1 VFNRI
6 NKNNYCLLAFH
17 PVYFTLFNSFQQKE
31 QGVARKAKTI
41 NCDEKTRHMLES
53 MAKSHSEEA
62 RLVRRARIV
71 LGCLDGKQI
80 KDVSE
85 ELAEQADVIIK
96 WRDRFAAKG
105 LAGLH
110 DAPRSGKPVTYDVTW
125 KRSVL
130 QKLNEAPPAPY
141 ARWDGPLLA
150 STLKTSEDAVQRL
163 LKKEGI
169 QLARLRTWCISTDP
183 EFTAKAADIV
193 GLYLNPPENAIV
205 LSVDE
210 KPSIQALSRT
220 TGFVKTSNGKTVRAV
235 KSTYRRN
242 GTQNL
247 FAALEVATGLLH
259 GRTTKT
265 KKRVDFL
272 SFMDDVLKELPFSET
287 AHYHV
292 VLDTYCIHKRCDEWL
307 AAHSNVTFHYTPTSA
322 SWLNQVEIWFNI
334 MSRKVLR
341 GASFDDTGAL
351 ALAIEAYIKAYNAL
365 AEPFVWKKRE
375 VYGSQIKDTLTN
387 LCG

>member
-1 VFNRI
+1 M
-6 NKNNYCLLAFH
+6 
-17 PVYFTLFNSFQQKE
+17 
-31 QGVARKAKTI
+31 ARKAKTI
-41 NCDEKTRHMLES
+41 ECDEKTRHALET
-53 MAKSHSEEA
+53 MAKSHSAEA
-62 RLVRRARIV
+62 RLVRRSRIV

-80 KDVSE
+80 KVLAT
-85 ELAEQADVIIK
+85 ELGEQADVIIK
-96 WRDRFAAKG
+96 WRDRFETQG

-110 DAPRSGKPVTYDVTW
+110 DAPRSGKPVTYESKW
-125 KRSVL
+125 RASVF
-130 QKLNEAPPAPY
+130 QKLSEAPPAPY

-150 STLKTSEDAVQRL
+150 SVLKTSEDAVQRL

-169 QLARLRTWCISTDP
+169 QLARLRTWCVSTDP
-183 EFTAKAADIV
+183 EFAAKAADIV
-193 GLYLNPPENAIV
+193 GLYLNPPENAVV

-220 TGFVKTSNGKTVRAV
+220 TGFVKTGNGKMVKAV

-247 FAALEVATGLLH
+247 FAALQVATGILH

-272 SFMDDVLKELPFSET
+272 SFMDDVLRELPFSET
-287 AHYHV
+287 TRYHV
-292 VLDTYCIHKRCDEWL
+292 VLDNYCIHKRCDEWL
-307 AAHSNVTFHYTPTSA
+307 CAHPNVTFHYTPTSA

-334 MSRKVLR
+334 LSRKVLR
-341 GASFDDTGAL
+341 GASFDDTDAL
-351 ALAIEAYIKAYNAL
+351 ARAIEAYIKAYNEF

-375 VYGSQIKDTLTN
+375 VYGSQIKNILTN

>member
-1 VFNRI
+1 M
-6 NKNNYCLLAFH
+6 
-17 PVYFTLFNSFQQKE
+17 
-31 QGVARKAKTI
+31 ARKAKI
-41 NCDEKTRHMLES
+41 IQCDAEIRGILEG
-53 MAKSHSEEA
+53 MAKSHRTEA
-62 RLVRRARIV
+62 RLVRRSRIV
-71 LGCLDGKQI
+71 LGCLDGKPI
-80 KDVSE
+80 KTIAE
-85 ELAEQADVIIK
+85 ELGEQADVIIK

-110 DAPRSGKPVTYDVTW
+110 DVPRSGKPVKYGAAW
-125 KRSVL
+125 RASVF

-150 STLKTSEDAVQRL
+150 SALSTSEDAVQRL
-163 LKKEGI
+163 LQKEGI
-169 QLARLRTWCISTDP
+169 QLARLRTWCVSTDP
-183 EFTAKAADIV
+183 EFAAKAADIV
-193 GLYLNPPENAIV
+193 GLYLNPPQNAVV

-220 TGFVKTSNGKTVRAV
+220 TGYVKTGNGKLVKAV

-247 FAALEVATGLLH
+247 FAALQVATGILH

-272 SFMDDVLKELPFSET
+272 AFMDDVLKELPFSET
-287 AHYHV
+287 THYHV
-292 VLDTYCIHKRCDEWL
+292 ILDNYCIHKRCDEWL
-307 AAHSNVTFHYTPTSA
+307 SAHPNVTFHYTPTSA

-334 MSRKVLR
+334 LARKVLR
-341 GASFDDTGAL
+341 GASFDDTDAL
-351 ALAIEAYIKAYNAL
+351 ARAIELFIKTYNES

-375 VYGSQIKDTLTN
+375 VRGTQIRNTLTN
-387 LCG
+387 LCV